1 MLGKPTMSASTDVH
15 IAMALASARRYK
27 ALDQQIAV
35 MGDYDP
41 DTVTAR
47 FVQARATSTT
57 ICRAIKAYAQCE
69 FSTAARLLRSL
80 NIESSTLE
88 ERNQQ
93 GNGLAVDKHPI
104 GLVPDV
110 WRCIGL
116 SNAQRDV
123 LTQLLVSSCYH
134 SNDSSDW
141 SVAEQML
148 DKRQEAN
155 LDTVRVCLWW
165 GSTLTCICEQIP
177 F

>member
-1 MLGKPTMSASTDVH
+1 MSASTDIH
-15 IAMALASARRYK
+15 IAMVLASTGQYE
-27 ALDQQIAV
+27 ALDQQIAI

-47 FVQARATSTT
+47 FVQAHATSTT
-57 ICRAIKAYAQCE
+57 ICRAMKAYAQCE
-69 FSTAARLLRSL
+69 FSAAARLLQSL
-80 NIESSTLE
+80 DIEGSTLE
-88 ERNQQ
+88 KRNQQ
-93 GNGLAVDKHPI
+93 GKSLAVDKHPV

-141 SVAEQML
+141 SVASHML
-148 DKRQEAN
+148 AKRKQAN
-155 LDTVRVCLWW
+155 LDTVRMVAHHSDIHL
-165 GSTLTCICEQIP
+165 
-177 F
+177 